1 MSATPFLQLDNDM
14 GYQFLSE
21 YICYQSVPAENKRSN
36 LPFEGPNEKP
46 ILQNIGFLGLL
57 YLMAKGLGMY
67 QLAENISRNLSVMS
81 SNSNRSGK
89 LSTGYREFFIAF
101 LPTGDATAV
110 GVECRNQDVEGSMV
124 LLSWTTFRRHGRP
137 WMSLSVVSFRL

>member
-14 GYQFLSE
+14 GHQFLSE
-21 YICYQSVPAENKRSN
+21 HICYQSVRAENKRPN
-36 LPFEGPNEKP
+36 LPFEGANEKP
-46 ILQNIGFLGLL
+46 ILQNIGFLLL
-57 YLMAKGLGMY
+57 YLMAEGLGMY

-81 SNSNRSGK
+81 SNSNRLGK
-89 LSTGYREFFIAF
+89 LSTGYRESSIAF